1 MAKETEKKKFVDLT
15 KVKIINVD
23 GSVQENDYSKI
34 IAGHLYNNAQNVE
47 QATAAMELFKTGK
60 CEYSNEI
67 KESILNVLDVHQY
80 IWPVR
85 QGIISVLGN
94 C

>member
-1 MAKETEKKKFVDLT
+1 MAKDNEKKKFVDLT
-15 KVKIINVD
+15 KVKIVNVD
-23 GSVQENDYSKI
+23 GSEQENDYSKI

-47 QATAAMELFKTGK
+47 QASAAMELFKTGK
-60 CEYSNEI
+60 CEYSDEI

-80 IWPVR
+80 IWPIR
-85 QGIISVLGN
+85 QGIIAALDK